1 MGEAAYIPLV
11 EEGVIGTAAVIEAP
25 AVIALAGG
33 AALGYGI
40 YTLLDDLFW
49 TQILDKLY
57 YINKYPRI
65 IIIYF

>member
-40 YTLLDDLFW
+40 YTLLDDLF
-49 TQILDKLY
+49 
-57 YINKYPRI
+57 
-65 IIIYF
+65 